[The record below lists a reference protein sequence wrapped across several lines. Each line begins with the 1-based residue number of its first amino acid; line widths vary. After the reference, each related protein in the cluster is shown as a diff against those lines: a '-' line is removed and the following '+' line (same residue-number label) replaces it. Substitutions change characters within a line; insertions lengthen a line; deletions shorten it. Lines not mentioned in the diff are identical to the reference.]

1 MAGEKDIIR
10 TTCPRDCY
18 DSCGIAVIRRDGRI
32 TKVLGDPDHYVS
44 RGALCGKCALAY
56 NGVFLDPAARLT
68 RPLKRTGAK
77 GEGRFATVSWDE
89 ALGAIAGRLQAI
101 LAEGPSTR
109 IIHAHYTGTCAV
121 IAGNFPM
128 RFFQRLGA
136 QEVEPDTVCNMA
148 GHVAL
153 GYVIGTSAVG
163 FDPRTAKD
171 AAAILIWGANPSASA
186 PHAHKHWIRETPAK
200 LIVVDPVRHPTA
212 EAAHLHLQPFPG
224 TDAALAFAMMHV
236 LAREGRIDR
245 AFLRDHTVGWDELE
259 PKLKACTPAWGA
271 RMTGVPAAEIED
283 AARLY
288 GAGPALLWLG
298 QGLQRQPKGGNVIR
312 AVSLLPALTGNYG
325 KPGAG
330 LLYLNGKKRKGVDMG
345 YVTGAA
351 LSRNIP
357 TFSQMDLAARLED
370 ATQIAAFFAWNI
382 NPAASSPE
390 QVRLRRALG
399 RDDLLTV
406 VVDIFPTDTCDFA
419 DYVLPAASFLEHDD
433 LVSGYFNLS
442 FSAQAKAAEP
452 MGEALTNQEIF
463 RRLARAMGYAEP
475 ALYESD
481 EEIIAEVMRQV
492 GIKGSFAEF
501 AAKGTVFPQAEPILQ
516 FADFRFPTP
525 SGKVEIA
532 SASAEKDGFPRLP
545 EPSVD
550 ERPGSGLFRLLSPA
564 SAWLMNDSYAND
576 ARIAK
581 QLGQASVVL
590 HPEDASARGLK
601 AGERVRLANPTG
613 SLELTLMVD
622 AVVPRGVALSH
633 KGRWPKLEGGPRAN
647 VNALNPGLK
656 SDMGESTCVHGVEVT
671 IERVAAA

>member
-1 MAGEKDIIR
+1 
-10 TTCPRDCY
+10 
-18 DSCGIAVIRRDGRI
+18 VIRRDGRI